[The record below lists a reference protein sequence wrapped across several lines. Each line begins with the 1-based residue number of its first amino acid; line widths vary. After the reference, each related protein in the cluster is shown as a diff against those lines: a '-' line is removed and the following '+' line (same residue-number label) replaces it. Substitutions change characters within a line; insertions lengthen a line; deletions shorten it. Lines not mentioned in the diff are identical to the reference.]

1 MINNKFYF
9 RSSSVRQG
17 PNFTNDRVKPGFQTS
32 TVTVYNK
39 FKKKVDQK
47 YLEVGQNVMCIHNKE
62 MATVK
67 YVGHTEFAT
76 GVWVGLEMKKKIG
89 MITDFFLWAPLFWAY
104 NYSYK
109 SPMST
114 KTSWFYNPLGF
125 FEGSLFEK

>member
-1 MINNKFYF
+1 MIYQFYF

-17 PNFTNDRVKPGFQTS
+17 SNFTNARVKPGFQTS

-89 MITDFFLWAPLFWAY
+89 TTFDIPLNISVYFL
-104 NYSYK
+104 K
-109 SPMST
+109 
-114 KTSWFYNPLGF
+114 
-125 FEGSLFEK
+125 

>member
-1 MINNKFYF
+1 M
-9 RSSSVRQG
+9 
-17 PNFTNDRVKPGFQTS
+17 KPSFQTS

-67 YVGHTEFAT
+67 YVGHAEFAP

-89 MITDFFLWAPLFWAY
+89 MTFDILVLIQ
-104 NYSYK
+104 
-109 SPMST
+109 
-114 KTSWFYNPLGF
+114 L
-125 FEGSLFEK
+125 LI

>member
-1 MINNKFYF
+1 MIHLFHF

-17 PNFTNDRVKPGFQTS
+17 SNFTNDRVKPSFLTS

-89 MITDFFLWAPLFWAY
+89 TTFDIQ
-104 NYSYK
+104 
-109 SPMST
+109 
-114 KTSWFYNPLGF
+114 
-125 FEGSLFEK
+125 

>member
-1 MINNKFYF
+1 MLNISVVMNFSFFFKFYF
-9 RSSSVRQG
+9 SCQHCYTSHLATINPSIVFYYRSSSVRQG
-17 PNFTNDRVKPGFQTS
+17 SNFTNDRVKPSFQTS

-89 MITDFFLWAPLFWAY
+89 TTFDIQ
-104 NYSYK
+104 
-109 SPMST
+109 
-114 KTSWFYNPLGF
+114 
-125 FEGSLFEK
+125 